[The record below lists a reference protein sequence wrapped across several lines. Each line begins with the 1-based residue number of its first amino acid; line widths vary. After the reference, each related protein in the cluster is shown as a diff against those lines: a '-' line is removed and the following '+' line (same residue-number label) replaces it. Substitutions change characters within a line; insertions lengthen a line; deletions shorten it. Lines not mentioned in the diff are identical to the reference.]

1 MLRILTCLSAVAASA
16 AAVVGCTSEDD
27 CLPYSSTPRCLPAAV
42 KAPPA
47 SPCVLDYA
55 FNTSGWCACAA
66 QPGGCVPLTAPNSTA
81 KKQWLVV
88 GDSISLGYLPPL
100 AAAAH
105 DDFEVVHA
113 PSFAGGSENNDNS
126 HWLALCLSGW
136 LGRDPRRWD
145 VVSVN
150 AGAHDYALPDNEHLS
165 IPHYA
170 GFVGAALDA
179 LAAALRPDALVLWA
193 RITPVPTDPAPACVL
208 LPGRLEKDVLAYN
221 AAADAA
227 VAARARVKSCDLHKA
242 ITDVCGVGYSAC
254 SIAQCGGP
262 HFTAEGFTLLG
273 QKMAQCAA

>member
-1 MLRILTCLSAVAASA
+1 MV
-16 AAVVGCTSEDD
+16 
-27 CLPYSSTPRCLPAAV
+27 Y
-42 KAPPA
+42 
-47 SPCVLDYA
+47 
-55 FNTSGWCACAA
+55 
-66 QPGGCVPLTAPNSTA
+66 
-81 KKQWLVV
+81 
-88 GDSISLGYLPPL
+88 
-100 AAAAH
+100 
-105 DDFEVVHA
+105 
-113 PSFAGGSENNDNS
+113 
-126 HWLALCLSGW
+126 WLALCLSGW

-262 HFTAEGFTLLG
+262 HFTAEGFALLG